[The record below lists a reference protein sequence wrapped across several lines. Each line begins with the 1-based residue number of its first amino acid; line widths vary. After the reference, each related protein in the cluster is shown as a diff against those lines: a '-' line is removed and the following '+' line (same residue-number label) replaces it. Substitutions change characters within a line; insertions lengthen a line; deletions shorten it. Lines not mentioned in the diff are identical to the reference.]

1 MLVWMS
7 LPITLIFKSKKQ
19 VSLSEVF
26 ALFNWSSA
34 GYISGIY
41 FSNSGLSM
49 VNMSSRYREVSL
61 NMSMRTWRLYLWR
74 SDIKFLS
81 QQYKN
86 KSAISG
92 AQLVPIGIP
101 TICWYTMSS
110 NCTYMFSMRKVKAS
124 HKSTQDQHL
133 YESYF
138 LLLKNPAFSEV
149 QR

>member
-1 MLVWMS
+1 MS
-7 LPITLIFKSKKQ
+7 LPITFIFKSKKE

-26 ALFNWSSA
+26 ALLNWSSS
-34 GYISGIY
+34 GYISGVY

-49 VNMSSRYREVSL
+49 VNILSRYREVSL
-61 NMSMRTWRLYLWR
+61 NTSMRSWRLDLWR
-74 SDIKFLS
+74 SYIKSLS

-92 AQLVPIGIP
+92 AHLVPIGIP
-101 TICWYTMSS
+101 TICWYTMPS

-124 HKSTQDQHL
+124 HNSAHDQHL
-133 YESYF
+133 YEWYF
-138 LLLKNPAFSEV
+138 LLLKNHALSEV